1 MTNAI
6 AGRMPLSLAI
16 PIGLIATALPRD
28 ALAAGLQGGELS
40 LWWSAPFAG
49 LLLSIALL
57 PLLTPRLWH
66 HYDNYIIAGWA
77 ALVAI
82 PLYLVFGS
90 GLATIELIHVMIV
103 DYVPFICLLTALYTI
118 TGGIRLTGRL
128 GGTPTANTA
137 ILAIGTALAGWIGT
151 TGASMLMIRPL
162 IVANKGRRNQAHV
175 VVFFIFLVSNVGGA
189 LTPLGDPPLFLGFL
203 RGVDFFWPL
212 IHLTLPTAIV
222 TAIVLATFLI
232 VDTMLWRRD
241 PASSAPKPESDSF
254 RIEGMV
260 NLLLMALII
269 LAVMFSGTVRLGNL
283 VDSHG
288 VQITVEGV
296 IRDVAMVALIAASL
310 ALTPK
315 ALREQNHFTWA
326 PMIEVAK
333 VFACIF
339 ICIVP
344 PLAMLKAGMDG
355 PFSGLMGYLT
365 ENGQPVDKMY
375 FLLTGV
381 LSSFLDNAPTYLVFF
396 NAAGGDPQTLMGP
409 LASTLAAISAG
420 AVFMG
425 AMTYI
430 GNAPNFMVRS
440 IAEAQGVKMPSFFGY
455 MVWSIGILGPSF
467 VVVAILFF

>member
-1 MTNAI
+1 MPRSLPLLVGVI
-6 AGRMPLSLAI
+6 AAM
-16 PIGLIATALPRD
+16 LPGD
-28 ALAAGLQGGELS
+28 AFAAGLPGGELA
-40 LWWSAPFAG
+40 LWWAAPFAG
-49 LLLSIALL
+49 LLLSLALL

-66 HYDNYIIAGWA
+66 HYDNYIIAAWA
-77 ALVAI
+77 ALVAV
-82 PLYLVFGS
+82 PLYLVFGA
-90 GLATIELIHVMIV
+90 GLATVELVHAMIV
-103 DYVPFICLLTALYTI
+103 DFIPFICLLTALYTI

-128 GGTPTANTA
+128 GGTPMANA
-137 ILAIGTALAGWIGT
+137 GILAVGTLLAGWIGT

-162 IVANKGRRNQAHV
+162 IIANKGRRNQAHV

-212 IHLTLPTAIV
+212 IHLAAPTAII
-222 TAIVLATFLI
+222 TAVVLATFLV

-241 PASSAPKPESDSF
+241 PASAAPAADAGAF
-254 RIEGMV
+254 RMEGMV
-260 NLLLMALII
+260 NLVLMGLVI
-269 LAVMFSGTVRLGNL
+269 LAVMLSGTLKLGH
-283 VDSHG
+283 VIDSHG
-288 VQITVEGV
+288 IEITVEGV
-296 IRDVAMVALIAASL
+296 VRDIAMVALILASL

-315 ALREQNHFTWA
+315 EIRERNYFTWA

-344 PLAMLKAGMDG
+344 PLAMLKAGANG
-355 PFSGLMGYLT
+355 PFSGLMAYLT
-365 ENGQPVDKMY
+365 QDGQPVDKMY

-396 NAAGGDPQTLMGP
+396 NAAGGDPQALMGP

-440 IAEAQGVKMPSFFGY
+440 IAEAQGVRMPSFFGY
-455 MVWSIGILGPSF
+455 MVWSIGILAPSF
-467 VVVAILFF
+467 IIVALLFF